1 MSDTPYNNQQNQ
13 VGGIGLLDLAK
24 LIKSGTSQE
33 YQTRMTNLN
42 DFFSEHVTP
51 SFEHITGSPYTN
63 EELSVILELLTSQI
77 AVNTKEILYL
87 HRLLALLIFELLE
100 QGIEFEHKEL
110 YNEVKQYLKYK

>member
-1 MSDTPYNNQQNQ
+1 M
-13 VGGIGLLDLAK
+13 
-24 LIKSGTSQE
+24 
-33 YQTRMTNLN
+33 
-42 DFFSEHVTP
+42 
-51 SFEHITGSPYTN
+51 
-63 EELSVILELLTSQI
+63 ILELLTSQI